1 MSAEKKTIY
10 EYLSQKPLEQVL
22 FRTDRGEALTCGKV
36 KGQVERLSARLTEL
50 GIGRG
55 KTIALRFPRA
65 PQAVVYY
72 FALLTVG
79 AETFLVDP
87 HTTVLD
93 FFNSSEFEG
102 MDGYLT
108 DEGGTWILVSPTGRD
123 ERVGESERLFVLPP
137 QDADAPAILIATSG
151 STGDKKLVR
160 LSQFNVAANLIDA
173 AYFGDYR
180 AGDLALGILPLFHI
194 FGQVLLFGSL
204 ILDYAILFPKEVSP
218 LSALRCVET
227 YGVNRMNGV
236 PSLYLAMAERAE
248 EFDVST
254 LRVGFIGGSPCS
266 MEEIATIEE
275 RLGMTV
281 LNAYGMSECVSI
293 SISDAKDSREQ
304 RIGGVGRCYPMSEIR
319 IVRADGTVA
328 PQGEAGEITV
338 NGASRMLGYYRDEV
352 ATRAAIDAEG
362 FLHTGDL
369 GYVDGDGIL
378 HITGRIKEIIIR
390 NGVNISAS
398 HVEEVLR
405 AVPGVGRAAVV
416 GTPDPKQGEVPVAVV
431 ESERSAKDIL
441 GSLAEKL
448 PKNELP
454 VKLYPVKALPTT
466 STGKVDKQAMKRLVA
481 MWGQN

>member
-1 MSAEKKTIY
+1 MSCDRQTIY
-10 EYLSQKPLEQVL
+10 QYLSQKPLEQVL
-22 FRTDRGEALTCGKV
+22 FRTDSGEMLTCGGV
-36 KGQVERLSARLTEL
+36 KRRVECLSARLTEL

-55 KTIALRFPRA
+55 KTVALRFPRE
-65 PQAVVYY
+65 PQAVVYF

-87 HTTVLD
+87 HTNVLD

-123 ERVGESERLFVLPP
+123 ERVEESDLPFVLPP

-151 STGDKKLVR
+151 STGAKKLVR

-173 AYFGDYR
+173 AHFGDYR
-180 AGDLALGILPLFHI
+180 KGDLALGILPLFHI

-204 ILDYAILFPKEVSP
+204 ILDYAILFPREVSA

-236 PSLYLAMAERAE
+236 PAFYLAMAEQAE
-248 EFDVST
+248 HYDVST
-254 LRVGFIGGSPCS
+254 LRVGFIGSSPCS
-266 MEEIATIEE
+266 MEEIEKIEQC
-275 RLGMTV
+275 LGMTV

-304 RIGGVGRCYPMSEIR
+304 RIGGVGRCYPMSELR
-319 IVRADGTVA
+319 IVKTDGAIA
-328 PQGEAGEITV
+328 PQGEVGEITV
-338 NGASRMLGYYRDEV
+338 NGASRMLGYYRDEE
-352 ATRAAIDAEG
+352 ATRAAIDSDG

-398 HVEEVLR
+398 HVEEALR
-405 AVPGVGRAAVV
+405 GVPGVGRAAVV
-416 GTPDPKQGEVPVAVV
+416 GIPDPKQGEVPVAVV
-431 ESERSAKDIL
+431 ESERGAKDIL

-454 VKLYPVKALPTT
+454 IRIYPVKELPIT
-466 STGKVDKQAMKRLVA
+466 STGKVDKQTVKKLLA
-481 MWGQN
+481 MWEHT

>member
-1 MSAEKKTIY
+1 MGTDKQTIY
-10 EYLSQKPLEQVL
+10 SYLAQKPAEQVL
-22 FRTDRGEALTCGKV
+22 FRTDDGEILTCGEV
-36 KGQVERLSARLTEL
+36 KRQVERLAMRLTEL
-50 GIGRG
+50 GVGRG

-65 PQAVVYY
+65 PRAVLYF

-87 HTTVLD
+87 HTNVLD
-93 FFNSSEFEG
+93 FFNSREFGG

-123 ERVGESERLFVLPP
+123 ERVEESDATFALPL

-173 AYFGDYR
+173 AHFGDYQK
-180 AGDLALGILPLFHI
+180 GDLALGILPLFHI

-204 ILDYAILFPKEVSP
+204 ILDYAILFPREVSA

-236 PSLYLAMAERAE
+236 PAFYLAMAEQAE
-248 EFDVST
+248 RFNVST
-254 LRVGFIGGSPCS
+254 LRVGFIGSSPCS
-266 MEEIATIEE
+266 MEEIEKIE
-275 RLGMTV
+275 RCLGMTL

-304 RIGGVGRCYPMSEIR
+304 RIGGVGRCYPMSELR
-319 IVRADGTVA
+319 IVKSDGTVA
-328 PQGEAGEITV
+328 LQGEVGEITV
-338 NGASRMLGYYRDEV
+338 NGASRMLGYYRDEA
-352 ATRAAIDAEG
+352 ATRAAIDEDG

-369 GYVDGDGIL
+369 GYVDSDGIL

-398 HVEEVLR
+398 HVEEALR
-405 AVPGVGRAAVV
+405 GVPGVGRAAVV
-416 GTPDPKQGEVPVAVV
+416 GIPDPKQGEVPVAVV
-431 ESERSAKDIL
+431 ESLRSEKDIL

-454 VKLYPVKALPTT
+454 VKIYPVRQLPTT
-466 STGKVDKQAMKRLVA
+466 ATGKVDKQTIKKQLL
-481 MWGQN
+481 MWAEA